1 MITNIEYDNF
11 KDSDYTVLPMSRE
24 IAAPGETPLSLY
36 SKIADQQN
44 NFLFESVEGGDRWA
58 QYSIIGFGCIDTIKI
73 SGKAIETMIDGVK
86 DTYEAENPLQ
96 EIEAIISKHRSPNI
110 ENLPRFYGGYVGF
123 FAYESAQYAES
134 KIALLPGKDSKFAE
148 HMPDIMLVKAEQ
160 LIIFDNLNNSTQV
173 IFNASLQNMTYEF
186 AQSKLDDI
194 EKKLTT
200 HAESE
205 AKEFKP
211 ITNSFTFESNF
222 TKEEYCDAVNAIKNY
237 IAEGDVM
244 QVVLA
249 QDFSANFDKD
259 PFNLYKAIRELN
271 PSPYMYFLDLDE
283 CQIVGAS
290 PEILVRL
297 EDNEIN
303 LRPLAG
309 TRKRGETP
317 EEDKLNE
324 DDLLNDPKEIAEH
337 LMLIDL
343 GRNDVGR
350 VSEIGSVLVTDKMTI
365 EKYSH
370 VMHIVSNVEG
380 KIASGLSYFDV
391 LKASLPAG
399 TLSGAPKIRAM
410 EIINELEPSS
420 RGIYG
425 GAIGYIGW
433 NGNMDTAIAI
443 RTAVIKDKTIHV
455 GAGAGVVADSV
466 PENEWL
472 ECRQKSK
479 VFMDAMEMILQ
490 EQIVQ
495 SYLEKKQIQE

>member
-1 MITNIEYDNF
+1 MISKEEYYNF
-11 KDSDYTVLPMSRE
+11 KEANFTVLPISKK
-24 IAAPGETPLSLY
+24 ISAPGETPLSLY
-36 SKIADQQN
+36 SKIEDQKN
-44 NFLFESVEGGDRWA
+44 NFLFESVEGGERWA
-58 QYSIIGFGCIDTIKI
+58 QYSIIGFGCLDTIKV
-73 SGKAIETMIDGVK
+73 SGNKVETLSGGVRDSFIAEKPLQAIEG
-86 DTYEAENPLQ
+86 
-96 EIEAIISKHRSPNI
+96 IISEHKSPCQ
-110 ENLPRFYGGYVGF
+110 ENLPRFHGGYIGF

-134 KIALLPGKDSKFAE
+134 KIAMLPGKDSKFEE

-160 LIIFDNLNNSTQV
+160 LIVFDNLNNSTQI
-173 IFNASLQNMTYEF
+173 IFNACLDSMTYTF
-186 AQSKLDDI
+186 AQSKLDEI
-194 EKKLTT
+194 ESMISKPMPTQTDDFKELTNT
-200 HAESE
+200 FE
-205 AKEFKP
+205 
-211 ITNSFTFESNF
+211 FESNF
-222 TKEEYCDAVNAIKNY
+222 SKQEYLDAVNTIKNY

-249 QDFSANFDKD
+249 QDFSANFDPE
-259 PFNLYKAIRELN
+259 PFNLYKAIRRLN
-271 PSPYMYFLDLDE
+271 PSPYMYFINLDE

-297 EDNEIN
+297 EDQEVT

-309 TRKRGETP
+309 TRKRGKDAK
-317 EEDKLNE
+317 EDALNE
-324 DDLLNDPKEIAEH
+324 QDLLNDPKEIAEH

-350 VSEIGSVLVTDKMTI
+350 VSKIGSVKVTDKMI
-365 EKYSH
+365 VEKYSH
-370 VMHIVSNVEG
+370 VMHIVSNVVG
-380 KIASGLSYFDV
+380 RLASKLTYFDV
-391 LKASLPAG
+391 IKAALPAG

-443 RTAVIKDKTIHV
+443 RTAIIKDKIIHV
-455 GAGAGVVADSV
+455 GAGGGIVADSI

-479 VFMDAMEMILQ
+479 VFMDAMEMI
-490 EQIVQ
+490 
-495 SYLEKKQIQE
+495 S

>member
-1 MITNIEYDNF
+1 MITKKEYENF
-11 KDSDYTVLPMSRE
+11 QEADYTVLPLSRE
-24 IAAPGETPLSLY
+24 IMAPHETPLSLY
-36 SKIADQQN
+36 SKIANQQN

-58 QYSIIGFGCIDTIKI
+58 QYSIIGFGCLDTIKV
-73 SGKAIETMIDGVK
+73 SGTKIETVIDGIRDNFV
-86 DTYEAENPLQ
+86 AENPL
-96 EIEAIISKHRSPNI
+96 EAIEEIISQHRSPNI
-110 ENLPRFYGGYVGF
+110 DNLPRFHGGFIGF
-123 FAYESAQYAES
+123 FAYESAQYAEN
-134 KIALLPGKDSKFAE
+134 KIASLSGKDSKFEE
-148 HMPDIMLVKAEQ
+148 HMPDIMLVKADQ
-160 LIIFDNLNNSTQV
+160 LIIFDNLNSSTQI
-173 IFNASLQNMTYEF
+173 IFNANLENMTYEF
-186 AQSKLDDI
+186 AQSKLDEI
-194 EKKLTT
+194 EKVLITP
-200 HAESE
+200 AENN
-205 AKEFKP
+205 FKKFKQ
-211 ITNSFTFESNF
+211 IENSFEFESNF
-222 TKEEYCDAVNAIKNY
+222 TKKEYCDAVNTIKNY

-249 QDFSANFDKD
+249 QDFSAGFDKD
-259 PFNLYKAIRELN
+259 PFNLYRAIRELN

-297 EDNEIN
+297 EDDEIN

-309 TRKRGETP
+309 TRKRGKNP
-317 EEDKLNE
+317 DEDKFNE
-324 DDLLNDPKEIAEH
+324 EDLLNDPKEMAEH

-350 VSEIGSVLVTDKMTI
+350 VSEIGSVLVTDKMTV

-370 VMHIVSNVEG
+370 VMHIVSNVMG
-380 KIASGLSYFDV
+380 KIASGLGYFDV
-391 LKASLPAG
+391 LKAALPAG

-410 EIINELEPSS
+410 EIIHELEPSS

-443 RTAVIKDKTIHV
+443 RTAVIKNQMIHV

-479 VFMDAMEMILQ
+479 VFMDAMEMI
-490 EQIVQ
+490 
-495 SYLEKKQIQE
+495 S

>member
-1 MITNIEYDNF
+1 MITKKEYENF
-11 KDSDYTVLPMSRE
+11 QEADYTVLPLSRE
-24 IAAPGETPLSLY
+24 IKAPHETPLSLY
-36 SKIADQQN
+36 LKIANQQN

-58 QYSIIGFGCIDTIKI
+58 QYSIIGFGCLDTIKV
-73 SGKAIETMIDGVK
+73 SGTKIETVIDGIRDNFV
-86 DTYEAENPLQ
+86 AENPL
-96 EIEAIISKHRSPNI
+96 EAIEEIISQHRSPNI
-110 ENLPRFYGGYVGF
+110 DNLPRFHGGFIGF
-123 FAYESAQYAES
+123 FAYESAQYAEN
-134 KIALLPGKDSKFAE
+134 KIASLSGKDSKFEE
-148 HMPDIMLVKAEQ
+148 HMPDIMLVKADQ
-160 LIIFDNLNNSTQV
+160 LIIFDNLNSSTQI
-173 IFNASLQNMTYEF
+173 IFNANLENMTYEF
-186 AQSKLDDI
+186 AQSKLDEI
-194 EKKLTT
+194 EKVLITP
-200 HAESE
+200 AENN
-205 AKEFKP
+205 FKKFKQ
-211 ITNSFTFESNF
+211 IKNSFEFESNF
-222 TKEEYCDAVNAIKNY
+222 TKKEYCDAVNTIKNY

-249 QDFSANFDKD
+249 QDFSAGFDKD
-259 PFNLYKAIRELN
+259 PFNLYRAIRELN

-297 EDNEIN
+297 EDDEIN

-309 TRKRGETP
+309 TRKRGKNP
-317 EEDKLNE
+317 DEDKFNE
-324 DDLLNDPKEIAEH
+324 EDLLNDPKEMAEH

-350 VSEIGSVLVTDKMTI
+350 VSEIGSVLVTDKMTV

-370 VMHIVSNVEG
+370 VMHIVSNVMG
-380 KIASGLSYFDV
+380 KIASGLGYFDV
-391 LKASLPAG
+391 LKAALPAG

-410 EIINELEPSS
+410 EIIHELEPSS

-443 RTAVIKDKTIHV
+443 RTAVIKNQMIHV

-479 VFMDAMEMILQ
+479 VFMDAMEMI
-490 EQIVQ
+490 
-495 SYLEKKQIQE
+495 S

>member
-1 MITNIEYDNF
+1 MISKKEYNNF
-11 KDSDYTVLPMSRE
+11 KQSNFTILPVSRK
-24 IAAPGETPLSLY
+24 ISAPNETPLSLY
-36 SKIADQQN
+36 SKISDQKN

-58 QYSIIGFGCIDTIKI
+58 QYSIIGFGCLDTIKVSGNKVETSIQGVENSLI
-73 SGKAIETMIDGVK
+73 ST
-86 DTYEAENPLQ
+86 NPLQ
-96 EIEAIISKHRSPNI
+96 AIEAIIAEHSSPNL
-110 ENLPRFYGGYVGF
+110 ENLPRFHGGYIGF
-123 FAYESAQYAES
+123 FAYESAQYAEA
-134 KIALLPGKDSKFAE
+134 KIASLPSKGSKFSE

-160 LIIFDNLNNSTQV
+160 LIIFDNLNNTTQI
-173 IFNASLQNMTYEF
+173 IFNAALKEMSYEF
-186 AQSKLDDI
+186 VQSKLDEI
-194 EKKLTT
+194 ESKLNI
-200 HAESE
+200 AIPSDVESF
-205 AKEFKP
+205 KTINSSFEFK
-211 ITNSFTFESNF
+211 SNF
-222 TKEEYCDAVNAIKNY
+222 TKKEYFDAVDIIKNY

-249 QDFSANFDKD
+249 QDYSANFEHN
-259 PFNLYKAIRELN
+259 PFDLYKAIRSLN
-271 PSPYMYFLDLDE
+271 PSPYMYFLHLDE
-283 CQIVGAS
+283 FHIVGAS

-297 EDNEIN
+297 EDSEIT

-309 TRKRGETP
+309 TRKRGKDNA
-317 EEDKLNE
+317 EDRYNQE
-324 DDLLNDPKEIAEH
+324 DLLNDPKEIAEH

-350 VSEIGSVLVTDKMTI
+350 VSEIGSVNVTDKMVI

-370 VMHIVSNVEG
+370 VMHIVSNVIG

-391 LKASLPAG
+391 LKAALPAG

-443 RTAVIKDKTIHV
+443 RTAVIKDQVIHV
-455 GAGAGVVADSV
+455 GAGAGIVADSI

-479 VFMDAMEMILQ
+479 VFMDAMEMI
-490 EQIVQ
+490 
-495 SYLEKKQIQE
+495 S

>member
-1 MITNIEYDNF
+1 MITNTEYKKF
-11 KDSDYTVLPMSRE
+11 KDADYTVLPMCRE
-24 IAAPGETPLSLY
+24 IMAPGESPLSLY
-36 SKIADQQN
+36 SKIANQQN

-73 SGKAIETMIDGVK
+73 SGKKIETIIDGSR
-86 DTYEAENPLQ
+86 DIFEAENPLQ
-96 EIEAIISKHRSPNI
+96 AIEEIISKNRSPKI
-110 ENLPRFYGGYVGF
+110 ENLPRFHGGYIGF
-123 FAYESAQYAES
+123 FAYESAQYAEN
-134 KIALLPGKDSKFAE
+134 KIALLPGKDSKFEE

-160 LIIFDNLNNSTQV
+160 LIIFDNLNNSTQI
-173 IFNASLQNMTYEF
+173 IFNANLANMTYEF
-186 AQSKLDDI
+186 VQSKLDDI
-194 EKKLTT
+194 EKILTRKAKIE
-200 HAESE
+200 AE
-205 AKEFKP
+205 EFKP
-211 ITNSFTFESNF
+211 ITNCFEFESNF
-222 TKEEYCDAVNAIKNY
+222 TKKEYCDAVNTIKNY
-237 IAEGDVM
+237 ISEGDVM

-249 QDFSANFDKD
+249 QDFSANFDND
-259 PFNLYKAIRELN
+259 PFNLYRAIRELN

-297 EDNEIN
+297 EDDEIN

-309 TRKRGETP
+309 TRKRGENP
-317 EEDKLNE
+317 NEDKLNE

-350 VSEIGSVLVTDKMTI
+350 VSAIGSVRVTDKMTI

-370 VMHIVSNVEG
+370 VMHIVSNVMG

-443 RTAVIKDKTIHV
+443 RTAVIKDKKIHV
-455 GAGAGVVADSV
+455 GAGAGVVADSI

-479 VFMDAMEMILQ
+479 VFMDAMEMI
-490 EQIVQ
+490 
-495 SYLEKKQIQE
+495 S

>member
-1 MITNIEYDNF
+1 MITNTEYKNF
-11 KDSDYTVLPMSRE
+11 KDADFTVLPMIRE

-73 SGKAIETMIDGVK
+73 SGKKIETVIDGVK
-86 DTYEAENPLQ
+86 DRFEAANPLKAIE
-96 EIEAIISKHRSPNI
+96 EIILKNRSPNI
-110 ENLPRFYGGYVGF
+110 ENLPRFHGGYIGF

-134 KIALLPGKDSKFAE
+134 KIASLPSKDSKFKE

-160 LIIFDNLNNSTQV
+160 LIVFDNLNDTTQI
-173 IFNASLQNMTYEF
+173 IFNANLENMTYEF
-186 AQSKLDDI
+186 ALSKLDDI
-194 EKKLTT
+194 EKILTT
-200 HAESE
+200 HAETDVQ
-205 AKEFKP
+205 EFNQ
-211 ITNSFTFESNF
+211 ITNYFEFESNF
-222 TKEEYCDAVNAIKNY
+222 TKEGYCDAVNTIKNY
-237 IAEGDVM
+237 ITEGDVM

-259 PFNLYKAIRELN
+259 PFDLYKAIRKLN

-309 TRKRGETP
+309 TRKRGENP
-317 EEDKLNE
+317 EEDKINE
-324 DDLLNDPKEIAEH
+324 EDLLNDPKEIAEH

-350 VSEIGSVLVTDKMTI
+350 VSKIGSVIVTDKMTI

-370 VMHIVSNVEG
+370 VMHIVSNVMG

-479 VFMDAMEMILQ
+479 VFMDAMEMI
-490 EQIVQ
+490 
-495 SYLEKKQIQE
+495 S

>member
-11 KDSDYTVLPMSRE
+11 KDADYTVLPMSRE
-24 IAAPGETPLSLY
+24 IVAPGETPLSLY

-58 QYSIIGFGCIDTIKI
+58 QYSIIGFGCMDTIKI
-73 SGKAIETMIDGVK
+73 SGKKIETVIDGVK
-86 DTYEAENPLQ
+86 DRFEAENPLQ
-96 EIEAIISKHRSPNI
+96 AIEEIISKHCTPNI
-110 ENLPRFYGGYVGF
+110 ENLPRFHGGYIGF

-134 KIALLPGKDSKFAE
+134 KIASLPGKDSKFEE

-160 LIIFDNLNNSTQV
+160 LIVFDNLNDSTQI
-173 IFNASLQNMTYEF
+173 IFNANLENMSYDF

-194 EKKLTT
+194 EKILTR
-200 HAESE
+200 HAESDVQ
-205 AKEFKP
+205 EFNQ
-211 ITNSFTFESNF
+211 ITNSFEFKSNF
-222 TKEEYCDAVNAIKNY
+222 TKEGYCDAVNTVKNY

-249 QDFSANFDKD
+249 QDYSANFDKD
-259 PFNLYKAIRELN
+259 PFNLYKAIRKLN

-309 TRKRGETP
+309 TRKRGESP
-317 EEDKLNE
+317 KEDKLNE
-324 DDLLNDPKEIAEH
+324 DDLLNDTKEIAEH

-370 VMHIVSNVEG
+370 VMHIVSNVMG

-391 LKASLPAG
+391 LKATLPAG

-443 RTAVIKDKTIHV
+443 RTAVIKDKKIHV
-455 GAGAGVVADSV
+455 GAGAGVVADSI

-479 VFMDAMEMILQ
+479 VFMDAMEMI
-490 EQIVQ
+490 
-495 SYLEKKQIQE
+495 S